1 MTNERLVGPDGQI
14 PGFRAEIGSVAADEN
29 AFFGWF
35 NGHGSFEE
43 SYYSGAWDFA
53 WHIAC
58 PLARHW
64 VVPPLAGGGTC
75 ALEIGCG
82 GGRLLQHAAR
92 FFPRVIGVDI
102 HDELD
107 VVGSKLRELG
117 VHNAELR
124 QSDGRSLPCRDGEVD
139 VVYSFIVFQHLAT
152 IDVLLAY
159 LRDTY
164 RVLKP
169 GGVAVLYMGRWR
181 MSARPTQS
189 RVALGL
195 DLLLERWRLPVG
207 FIESDSAVNS
217 TNLRV
222 SRRYI
227 RAQARGMGFVPLMTC
242 VSRRQVPV
250 GTRSFGGQHGFVL
263 GKPR

>member
-1 MTNERLVGPDGQI
+1 
-14 PGFRAEIGSVAADEN
+14 
-29 AFFGWF
+29 
-35 NGHGSFEE
+35 
-43 SYYSGAWDFA
+43 
-53 WHIAC
+53 
-58 PLARHW
+58 
-64 VVPPLAGGGTC
+64 
-75 ALEIGCG
+75 
-82 GGRLLQHAAR
+82 
-92 FFPRVIGVDI
+92 
-102 HDELD
+102 
-107 VVGSKLRELG
+107 
-117 VHNAELR
+117 
-124 QSDGRSLPCRDGEVD
+124 
-139 VVYSFIVFQHLAT
+139 
-152 IDVLLAY
+152 
-159 LRDTY
+159 
-164 RVLKP
+164 
-169 GGVAVLYMGRWR
+169 